1 MGNFFSYAAAILVSI
16 AVHVLVVG
24 ALLINWQ
31 PETERVIMQ
40 PQYIEASLV
49 ELAPKKKPQVN
60 KPVKPKVDLAK
71 KKREADQRRAAIKKK
86 AAALKKEQEQ
96 ALKAKKLE
104 EKRAAESERTRME
117 AEFAEILAQ
126 EEAQINAQED
136 NRIANSYRQ
145 LIQQQLSE
153 NWSRPPSARR
163 DMETVIR
170 IQLVPT
176 GRVVGVTVLQSS
188 GDIAFDRSVEQAAFK
203 AGQFLELQQMAP
215 DMFERRFRQ
224 VDVVFS
230 PQDLRL

>member
-1 MGNFFSYAAAILVSI
+1 MGNFFSYAVAILVSI

>member
-60 KPVKPKVDLAK
+60 KQVKPKVDLAK

-117 AEFAEILAQ
+117 AELLKSWRRKRLRSMLK
-126 EEAQINAQED
+126 
-136 NRIANSYRQ
+136 RITALLIAIVSLFSSNSLRTGVG
-145 LIQQQLSE
+145 
-153 NWSRPPSARR
+153 RPVLGATWRR
-163 DMETVIR
+163 
-170 IQLVPT
+170 
-176 GRVVGVTVLQSS
+176 
-188 GDIAFDRSVEQAAFK
+188 
-203 AGQFLELQQMAP
+203 
-215 DMFERRFRQ
+215 
-224 VDVVFS
+224 
-230 PQDLRL
+230 

>member
-188 GDIAFDRSVEQAAFK
+188 GDVAFDRSVEQAAFK